1 MEVHALRPTLARA
14 DAILP
19 VIIIREASARP
30 SQNWR
35 PERFERFD
43 DIGAKAIVEPETVI
57 DARPQM
63 LDEMAV
69 DIGVD
74 GGNGLGE
81 EDVEAGGHELEVLL
95 ARAEWHLANCV

>member
-19 VIIIREASARP
+19 VIIIRETSDRP

-35 PERFERFD
+35 PEEFERFD

-63 LDEMAV
+63 LNEMPV
-69 DIGVD
+69 DVRID
-74 GGNGLGE
+74 RADRLGE
-81 EDVEAGGHELEVLL
+81 QNVQRGRHGLCHLL
-95 ARAEWHLANCV
+95 FLRRPGEE